1 MASSSSVYL
10 DPRFDLLFASKSR
23 TLSLWPVSRCPRC
36 QASQWSVRSYC
47 SQCHGPLRQSKRTVH
62 DSGGQCPGVH
72 FSKGSLNQ
80 LKDAPLPVHLALV
93 DRIQRVFA
101 LLEDEKD
108 QAWSLIVDERAAFAA
123 GDLEA
128 AQSPAGSEKHFHLR
142 HPWFSLTGPSF
153 RLTLIQGFHV
163 QVVKR
168 FEGLKVTTEQSHTPR
183 FELLYECLGSEP
195 RAPRNLIRETE
206 EELLE
211 SLPKVLKSEDVQDQ
225 SSVTEIT
232 FPKTLARPPQLKEIV
247 ESLRVAAGFLFF
259 LILSALVVFGPA
271 RRHLEIYRLARSLSG
286 GPKVKQVDRLIEL
299 GKDEPPSLEVA
310 LKSSD
315 SWAKNN
321 ALAALKGMKHPDAVA
336 ESLRLSQDLS
346 PIVRHQA
353 IVSLAELGAYEE
365 LRSIVKS
372 KNRLD
377 IRQYAIRFLAEK
389 QDKAFAKD
397 ALKLVS
403 NKDLDEDVRVEL
415 LCSFSSVAPKG
426 EVKVLEVVEAILKD
440 ESERSPVRHA
450 AVFAH
455 INCGGEIEIIAQT
468 LSNLVAKIDA
478 KPARLKTHRLTVRAA
493 IHGLRESPKIQHQE
507 LLRSLKDKSWI
518 DADLLRIA
526 RRSLRPPSKF

>member
-10 DPRFDLLFASKSR
+10 DPRFDLLFAEKSR
-23 TLSLWPVSRCPRC
+23 TLSLWPYSRCPRC
-36 QASQWSVRSYC
+36 QAGQWSLRSYC
-47 SQCHGPLRQSKRTVH
+47 TQCHGTLRRSKRTVH
-62 DSGGQCPGVH
+62 EPGSSCPGVH
-72 FSKGSLNQ
+72 VSKGTLEQ
-80 LKDAPLPVHLALV
+80 LKDAPIPVHLALV
-93 DRIQRVFA
+93 DRVQRVFTH
-101 LLEDEKD
+101 LEDTKD
-108 QAWSLIVDERAAFAA
+108 QSWSLVVDERAAFAA
-123 GDLEA
+123 GDLEEA
-128 AQSPAGSEKHFHLR
+128 PSPAGSEKHFHLR

-163 QVVKR
+163 QVIKR
-168 FEGLKVTTEQSHTPR
+168 FDNLNVTTEQSHTPR
-183 FELLYECLGSEP
+183 FELLYERFGSD
-195 RAPRNLIRETE
+195 RKAPRTLIGETE
-206 EELLE
+206 EELLD
-211 SLPKVLKSEDVQDQ
+211 SLPKILKGEETQNQPAVS
-225 SSVTEIT
+225 EIT
-232 FPKTLARPPQLKEIV
+232 FPKTLARPPHFKEIV

-259 LILSALVVFGPA
+259 LTLSGLVVFGPA

-299 GKDEPPSLEVA
+299 GKDEPPSLDVA

-353 IVSLAELGAYEE
+353 IVSLAELGAYKE
-365 LRSIVKS
+365 LRAIVKS

-377 IRQYAIRFLAEK
+377 IRQYAIRYLAAN
-389 QDKAFAKD
+389 QDKTFAND

-403 NKDLDEDVRVEL
+403 KKDLDEDVRVEL
-415 LCSFSSVAPKG
+415 LCSFSSIAPKG
-426 EVKVLEVVEAILKD
+426 EAEVLAVIEAILKD
-440 ESERSPVRHA
+440 ESERPPVRHA

-455 INCGGEIEIIAQT
+455 INCGGEIETIAQT
-468 LSNLVAKIDA
+468 LSNLVANIDA
-478 KPARLKTHRLTVRAA
+478 KPERLKAQRLTLRAA
-493 IHGLRESPKIQHQE
+493 IHGLRESPKIEHQE
-507 LLRSLKDKSWI
+507 LLRSLKDKGWM

>member
-10 DPRFDLLFASKSR
+10 DPRFDLLFAAKSR
-23 TLSLWPVSRCPRC
+23 TLSLWPFSRCPRC
-36 QASQWSVRSYC
+36 QASQWSLRSYC
-47 SQCHGPLRQSKRTVH
+47 SQCHGTLRQSKRTVH

-72 FSKGSLNQ
+72 FSKGSLEQ

-93 DRIQRVFA
+93 DRVQRVFA
-101 LLEDEKD
+101 LLEDKKD
-108 QAWSLIVDERAAFAA
+108 QAWSLVVDERAAFAA
-123 GDLEA
+123 GDLKE

-142 HPWFSLTGPSF
+142 HPWFSLTGSSF

-163 QVVKR
+163 KVVKR
-168 FEGLKVTTEQSHTPR
+168 FDGLKVTTEQSHTPR
-183 FELLYECLGSEP
+183 FELLYECLGPE
-195 RAPRNLIRETE
+195 RKAPRTLICETE
-206 EELLE
+206 EELFD
-211 SLPKVLKSEDVQDQ
+211 SLPTVLNGEEAQDQ
-225 SSVTEIT
+225 TSLSQIT
-232 FPKTLARPPQLKEIV
+232 FPKTLARQPQLKEIA

-259 LILSALVVFGPA
+259 LTLSTLVVFGPA

-310 LKSSD
+310 LKSAD

-377 IRQYAIRFLAEK
+377 IRQYAIRFLAER
-389 QDKAFAKD
+389 QDKAFAED

-415 LCSFSSVAPKG
+415 LCSFSSIAPKG
-426 EVKVLEVVEAILKD
+426 EAKVLEVVEAILKD
-440 ESERSPVRHA
+440 EGERSPVRHA

-468 LSNLVAKIDA
+468 LSNLVANIDA
-478 KPARLKTHRLTVRAA
+478 KPERLATHRLTVRAA